1 MINSDKGCKFDT
13 IFDIKT
19 MINSMYIGVSFS
31 IAISSKNI
39 TVLEGG
45 SAKICVTRSGHTD
58 IVYQLMLQTM
68 TIPGGAIG

>member
-1 MINSDKGCKFDT
+1 MIILDKDCKFDT
-13 IFDIKT
+13 IFHIKT

-31 IAISSKNI
+31 IATSSKNM

-45 SAKICVTRSGHTD
+45 SAKICVTRTGLTD